1 MDHRSVLSKSRS
13 KLKLTVWT
21 GLQAWHLFEHENEGR
36 CQQTFFDCLGL
47 WAGET
52 HLNCRGSM
60 YHTHIYMMG
69 IIMMY
74 QKNLIS
80 HTVQLK
86 IQTNRNKQTWVCIPS
101 RTVGFD
107 FYLFFIFLFSHC
119 LVMFRKPCHGFGL
132 E

>member
-1 MDHRSVLSKSRS
+1 MDHKSVLSKSRS
-13 KLKLTVWT
+13 KLKLNVWT

-36 CQQTFFDCLGL
+36 CQQTFFDCRGL

-86 IQTNRNKQTWVCIPS
+86 KQTNRNKQTN
-101 RTVGFD
+101 
-107 FYLFFIFLFSHC
+107 
-119 LVMFRKPCHGFGL
+119 MGL
-132 E
+132 YPI